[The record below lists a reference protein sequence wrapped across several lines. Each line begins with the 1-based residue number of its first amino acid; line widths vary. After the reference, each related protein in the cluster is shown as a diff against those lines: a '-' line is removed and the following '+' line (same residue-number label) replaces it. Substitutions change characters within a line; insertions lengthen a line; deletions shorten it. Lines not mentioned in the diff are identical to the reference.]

1 MILRMQKI
9 RTKNHVQMML
19 TDAGRFTEST
29 TQITLNF
36 YSIFNSTTT
45 HQVIPTSKRVSVMV
59 VDMLGDVKSM
69 GIV

>member
-1 MILRMQKI
+1 
-9 RTKNHVQMML
+9 MML

-59 VDMLGDVKSM
+59 VDMLGNVKSM